1 MARPGV
7 TCLEYAI
14 VAIIF
19 SGVGSVEFVL
29 KNQACPPSGR
39 RVWAR
44 DYWINGFR

>member
-19 SGVGSVEFVL
+19 SGVGSMEFVL
-29 KNQACPPSGR
+29 KNQ
-39 RVWAR
+39 VWAR